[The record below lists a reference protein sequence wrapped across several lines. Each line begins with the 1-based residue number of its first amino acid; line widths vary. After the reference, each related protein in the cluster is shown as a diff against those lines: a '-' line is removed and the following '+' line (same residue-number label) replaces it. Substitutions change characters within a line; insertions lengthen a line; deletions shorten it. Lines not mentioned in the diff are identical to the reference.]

1 MYGLIK
7 HRINMDLFVAYRYY
21 CIITITNFGCTLN
34 LGILLLHMYTYTQ
47 YVPMY
52 SIMGTCVVYPAGSLK
67 GGVGYI
73 KINSYVKLMDIVY
86 TRNDK

>member
-1 MYGLIK
+1 MY
-7 HRINMDLFVAYRYY
+7 N
-21 CIITITNFGCTLN
+21 
-34 LGILLLHMYTYTQ
+34 TQ

-52 SIMGTCVVYPAGSLK
+52 KIIGTCFVYPAGSLK